1 MINEPERLNQTVQ
14 TTATSKTRCQTSSKT
29 FGYPQEYRRPARS
42 KGGPQE
48 SSKIPRCWTT
58 HLVKIKTNV
67 SIPPASDGGYKLDG
81 SRICLNYQP

>member
-1 MINEPERLNQTVQ
+1 MINSPERLNQRVE

-29 FGYPQEYRRPARS
+29 FGSPQEDRRPAKS

-48 SSKIPRCWTT
+48 SSKIPRSWTT
-58 HLVKIKTNV
+58 HLVRIKTNGN
-67 SIPPASDGGYKLDG
+67 IPSASDGGYKLDG